1 MVILRSTTGPYGRPI
16 AEVAYGEILFSLH
29 RGCMGVKLGKSGW
42 GVDMMSPML
51 DIPGSTPVWAQRI
64 LFLSFQ
70 IIKLYVLCFRIYIY
84 IYYKTK
90 TLVVSDLVLAR

>member
-16 AEVAYGEILFSLH
+16 LEVAYGEILYSLH
-29 RGCMGVKLGKSGW
+29 RDCMGVKLGKSGW

-64 LFLSFQ
+64 LFSEFSNYK
-70 IIKLYVLCFRIYIY
+70 IICIMFSSLYIY
-84 IYYKTK
+84 I
-90 TLVVSDLVLAR
+90 L